1 MGQSLKKLAAGNGV
15 AKEAEIGKI
24 AARTYENMA
33 KDVKGGD
40 WTITDV
46 YRAVCKTVGDLN
58 KELGST
64 QFCAPN
70 AVALRHAFDKHHKG
84 SSKLTPEEFSKM
96 VKDLVFDTGFKG
108 SGAKDIILY
117 MYGVPI
123 TMLFIKNT
131 IMPTAI
137 PNDMFIPAVTSATVY
152 ALAKFNK
159 I

>member
-15 AKEAEIGKI
+15 TKEAEIGKI

-46 YRAVCKTVGDLN
+46 YRAVCKTVGNTTKAQVSLHQRN
-58 KELGST
+58 S
-64 QFCAPN
+64 
-70 AVALRHAFDKHHKG
+70 
-84 SSKLTPEEFSKM
+84 SKM

-123 TMLFIKNT
+123 TLLFIKNA

>member
-15 AKEAEIGKI
+15 TKEAEIGKI
-24 AARTYENMA
+24 AARTFENMA
-33 KDVKGGD
+33 KDVTGGD

-46 YRAVCKTVGDLN
+46 YRA
-58 KELGST
+58 
-64 QFCAPN
+64 
-70 AVALRHAFDKHHKG
+70 KHHKG

-108 SGAKDIILY
+108 FGAKDIILY

-131 IMPTAI
+131 IIPNAI
-137 PNDMFIPAVTSATVY
+137 PNDMFIPDVTSATVY

>member
-1 MGQSLKKLAAGNGV
+1 MGQSMKKLAAGNGV
-15 AKEAEIGKI
+15 TKEAEIGKI
-24 AARTYENMA
+24 AERTYEIMA
-33 KDVKGGD
+33 KEVKGD
-40 WTITDV
+40 WTIADF
-46 YRAVCKTVGDLN
+46 YRAVCQTVGDLN

-70 AVALRHAFDKHHKG
+70 AETLRHAFNKHHKG
-84 SSKLTPEEFSKM
+84 PSKLTQEEFSKM
-96 VKDLVFDTGFKG
+96 VKDLVFDTGFRG

-123 TMLFIKNT
+123 TMLFIKNLLV
-131 IMPTAI
+131 PTAV
-137 PNDMFIPAVTSATVY
+137 PNDMFIPAVTSAIVY